1 MLSTVQIAQ
10 MGPVTEL
17 LGEELWSTAL
27 SQPKDDDD
35 DDEPDANTRGSLGEF
50 INF

>member
-1 MLSTVQIAQ
+1 M
-10 MGPVTEL
+10 TEL

-35 DDEPDANTRGSLGEF
+35 DDDDDNDDDDDDDDWPG
-50 INF
+50 